1 MPTEQPM
8 AIVLAGINGA
18 GKTTASRKLL
28 ADRLAVLCFVN
39 ADMIATGL
47 NAIVPESAALEAG
60 KVMLNRLQELRED
73 RADFAFETTLAGR
86 SYLPFLRR
94 LHREGYGVELYY
106 FWLRSAEL
114 AVTRVQTRVRSG
126 GHSIPRETIHRRYGR
141 SLQNFWT
148 AYRHEADS
156 WFVYDNSG
164 VAPVLLAAGH
174 RGDDSLVAEA
184 ETWEVFRK
192 AVGDA

>member
-1 MPTEQPM
+1 M

-94 LHREGYGVELYY
+94 LHREGYGVELNY
-106 FWLRSAEL
+106 FWLRSVEL

-126 GHSIPRETIHRRYGR
+126 GHNIPEETIRRRYGR
-141 SLQNFWT
+141 SLENFWT

-156 WFVYDNSG
+156 WFVYDNSD
-164 VAPVLLAAGH
+164 VAPVLLAVGQ
-174 RGDDSLVAEA
+174 RGDDPLVANA
-184 ETWEVFRK
+184 GVWNDFRK
-192 AVGDA
+192 AVSDA